1 MNYTTHKLELQTTAT
16 TSRKDVKLN
25 STSNDKTQETLGQE
39 YWLPVKLISSKVLI
53 KSYISNKQ
61 FTLVE

>member
-25 STSNDKTQETLGQE
+25 STSNDKTQETLEQE

>member
-16 TSRKDVKLN
+16 TSHKDVKLN
-25 STSNDKTQETLGQE
+25 STSNDKTQETLEQE